1 MGCRCHESGQFHQV
15 DNKVVSSSVLVGH
28 SFCDEG
34 SLNHESVYMSF
45 DMEYGACDNSRRK
58 KQRLRGRGGGSIPSH
73 RVRRIVPPR
82 DHLPAVVSH
91 TVVISRRAG
100 TVPNNGPTGSL
111 CRHSAAKMIC
121 EASSCRAQYRDAR
134 LGAASKAS
142 SNATTNPTRFE
153 RSTLDSVR
161 RRGCYE

>member
-1 MGCRCHESGQFHQV
+1 MNRGSSTRLTTRS
-15 DNKVVSSSVLVGH
+15 VVSSSVLVGH

-34 SLNHESVYMSF
+34 SLNREVFTRVSTWSTGHVTTAGERNNVSEDVEEDQNLATGSVESYPHATI
-45 DMEYGACDNSRRK
+45 Y
-58 KQRLRGRGGGSIPSH
+58 
-73 RVRRIVPPR
+73 
-82 DHLPAVVSH
+82 LPAVVSH